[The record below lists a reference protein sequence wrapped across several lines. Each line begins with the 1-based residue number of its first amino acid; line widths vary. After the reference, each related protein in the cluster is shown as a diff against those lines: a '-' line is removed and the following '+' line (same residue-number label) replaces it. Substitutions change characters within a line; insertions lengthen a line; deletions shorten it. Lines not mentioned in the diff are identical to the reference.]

1 MPLFTRHAKVVG
13 ITRARSTS
21 QDGGG
26 ARKEHAGNGDGRG
39 VGAVVVDVGP
49 DQHLYQRLKLIQ
61 TPTPFAATLKRPLVP
76 ERVGR
81 VRRAPCPPGFG
92 IHQPDPWARVGPV
105 GTAPRAHSE
114 LSDQTRQ
121 QRKAQTAPRTR
132 GSK

>member
-1 MPLFTRHAKVVG
+1 MSL
-13 ITRARSTS
+13 
-21 QDGGG
+21 
-26 ARKEHAGNGDGRG
+26 
-39 VGAVVVDVGP
+39 
-49 DQHLYQRLKLIQ
+49 LYQRLKLIQ

-92 IHQPDPWARVGPV
+92 IHQPDPWARAGPV

-121 QRKAQTAPRTR
+121 KRKARTAPRTR
-132 GSK
+132 GSKWFPVYPPTPLRNPLNS